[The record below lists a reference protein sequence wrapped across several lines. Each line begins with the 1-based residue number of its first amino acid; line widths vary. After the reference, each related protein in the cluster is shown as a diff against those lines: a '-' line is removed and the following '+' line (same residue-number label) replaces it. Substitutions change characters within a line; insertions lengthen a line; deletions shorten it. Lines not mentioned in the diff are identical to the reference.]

1 MTFNFARAHDQ
12 YLNPPDE
19 PEAVF
24 CEDCGEE
31 MEEGHLT
38 GKLLPCGNVYCPS
51 KFDEGTVE
59 REMAELLVG
68 ANETVKSLA
77 RKVKRLECIIRLTT
91 FLGEK
96 EE

>member
-31 MEEGHLT
+31 MEAQHSGM
-38 GKLLPCGNVYCPS
+38 KCGNEFCPS
-51 KFDEGTVE
+51 NFDEGTVE
-59 REMAELLVG
+59 REMAELLIN
-68 ANETVKSLA
+68 AQEE
-77 RKVKRLECIIRLTT
+77 VKRLVKKVRRLKGKQS
-91 FLGEK
+91 LDR
-96 EE
+96 